1 MAIKVKVPKISEG
14 VESATVAEV
23 LVSEGD
29 TIKEEQ
35 SIIAVETDKASVE
48 VPSSDGGKVKEIKV
62 KEGDE
67 IKVGDVILILEGEG
81 EEEDEPE
88 EEGEDKEKEEED
100 KDKKAKKKEEGE
112 KEGEDKEEKERDEED
127 KEKAEK
133 EEEEGNE
140 KKEKKAEKEEKEDKE
155 DEKESEEEDQKGK
168 EEDDKKAQKE
178 EKEKDEKKDK
188 DKEKKETGKDEK
200 KAHKEKEEGE
210 EEAEVPAS
218 PAVRRLA
225 RELGVNIQA
234 LDGSG
239 PGGRITEEDVKSR
252 TKQKEER
259 GTGAPTKPPLPD
271 FSQWGPVERQALSG
285 IRKATARNTLASWQS
300 IPHVTQF
307 DEADVSGIEEYMQ
320 KMQEKA
326 EEAGGKLTLTAVLL
340 KIAANALQQFPKF
353 NASIDMENEEVILKK
368 YIHLGMAV
376 DTEKGLLLPVIRD
389 VNKKSILELSVEIT
403 EIAEKARA
411 GKLSPEEMQ
420 GGNFSISNLGGI
432 GGTNFTPVVYH
443 PQVAILGISRTAT
456 KPVFIEGSFE
466 PRQILP
472 LSLSYDHRLIDGAEG
487 AKFLRWIC
495 QALEDPY
502 KALLGA

>member
-1 MAIKVKVPKISEG
+1 MAKEVKVPKISEG

-67 IKVGDVILILEGEG
+67 IKVGDVILTL
-81 EEEDEPE
+81 E
-88 EEGEDKEKEEED
+88 EEGGEEKEEKDEEKEKEEKE
-100 KDKKAKKKEEGE
+100 KAEAKKKEE
-112 KEGEDKEEKERDEED
+112 

-133 EEEEGNE
+133 EE
-140 KKEKKAEKEEKEDKE
+140 KEKPEKEEKKE
-155 DEKESEEEDQKGK
+155 
-168 EEDDKKAQKE
+168 
-178 EKEKDEKKDK
+178 
-188 DKEKKETGKDEK
+188 
-200 KAHKEKEEGE
+200 EEGE
-210 EEAEVPAS
+210 EVPAS

-225 RELGVNIQA
+225 REMDVDIQA

-239 PGGRITEEDVKSR
+239 PGGRITEADVKSA
-252 TKQKEER
+252 TKKKAEGGE
-259 GTGAPTKPPLPD
+259 GGAPTQPPLPD
-271 FSQWGPVERQALSG
+271 FSQWGQVERQDLSA
-285 IRKATARNTLASWQS
+285 IRKATAKNTLSSWQT

-307 DEADVSGIEEYMQ
+307 DEADISGIEEYMQ
-320 KMQEKA
+320 KMQDKV
-326 EEAGGKLTLTAVLL
+326 EEAGGKLTITAILL
-340 KIAANALQQFPKF
+340 KVAANALQQFPKF
-353 NASIDMENEEVILKK
+353 NASIDLPNEEVILKK
-368 YIHLGMAV
+368 YIHIGMAV

-389 VNKKSILELSVEIT
+389 VNKKSIIDLSVEIT
-403 EIAEKARA
+403 ELAEKARN
-411 GKLSPEEMQ
+411 GELSPEEMK

-443 PQVAILGISRTAT
+443 PQVAILGISRTDT
-456 KPVFIEGSFE
+456 QPVFVEGKFE

-487 AKFLRWIC
+487 ARFLKWIS